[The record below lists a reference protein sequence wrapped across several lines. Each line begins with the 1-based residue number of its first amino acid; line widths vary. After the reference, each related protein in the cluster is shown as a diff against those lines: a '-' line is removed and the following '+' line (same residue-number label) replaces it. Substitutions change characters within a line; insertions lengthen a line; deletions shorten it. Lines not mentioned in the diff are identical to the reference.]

1 MCVCICIY
9 IYMYIYSQIVY
20 LSVCSSLCVNYTS
33 IKLFR
38 KRKTESYIKII
49 SITEFGLYII
59 YIHTYIHRA
68 SPVAQMVKNL
78 PAV

>member
-1 MCVCICIY
+1 MCAVHCVSIIP
-9 IYMYIYSQIVY
+9 Q
-20 LSVCSSLCVNYTS
+20 SSCLEKGKQNLTC
-33 IKLFR
+33 
-38 KRKTESYIKII
+38 KII

-68 SPVAQMVKNL
+68 SLVAQMVKNL